1 MKVIQKIVAI
11 LILIALLGF
20 SGCSEEQVVLN
31 DEEQAVFNSIK
42 ETLSRYT
49 MTQENTLYAV
59 VKDSETRWGVIIRP
73 NDALAYVLDEQGKA
87 MSPTVER
94 EKALQLREYC
104 WQIASTALE
113 LINCNYISKVNTI
126 NLADKMGVKEDS
138 PLSGIITYEFYIDIE
153 KAEAAGIVNGITSFC
168 LTGVNAFNKHAVVQ
182 IVGSTGKFSYF
193 GVSFHEDDCT
203 F

>member
-31 DEEQAVFNSIK
+31 DEEQAVFDSIK

-49 MTQENTLYAV
+49 TTQENTLYAV
-59 VKDSETRWGVIIRP
+59 VKDNETRWGVIIRP
-73 NDALAYVLDEQGKA
+73 DDALAYVLNEQGKA
-87 MSPTVER
+87 MSPTIER

-104 WQIASTALE
+104 RQIASTALE
-113 LINCNYISKVNTI
+113 LMKFNYISKVNTI
-126 NLADKMGVKEDS
+126 NLAEQIGMKEDS
-138 PLSGIITYEFYIDIE
+138 PLFGIITYEFYIDVE
-153 KAEAAGIVNGITSFC
+153 KAEAAGIVSGITSFC
-168 LTGVNAFNKHAVVQ
+168 LTGVNTFNKHAIIQ
-182 IVGSTGKFSYF
+182 IVGSTEQFSYF